1 MNNIE
6 TIIPIEII
14 ELEDKHNLHP
24 IIEAKINVNPIRLVI
39 DTGASHT
46 CIDKKEVKSLLKNK
60 NNISSDIVMGI
71 GNKKMRNTIVTIQEL
86 QLGEVIIKD
95 YPVVALKISHINKML
110 KILGLKPING
120 LLGSDLLYK
129 YNAVI
134 DYKNSCLTLNTNTL

>member
-1 MNNIE
+1 
-6 TIIPIEII
+6 
-14 ELEDKHNLHP
+14 
-24 IIEAKINVNPIRLVI
+24 
-39 DTGASHT
+39 
-46 CIDKKEVKSLLKNK
+46 
-60 NNISSDIVMGI
+60 MGI